1 MTNISLLPVIAID
14 GPSASGKGSV
24 AERVAKHF
32 GFHYLDSGAIYRLL
46 AYAAYQQNV
55 AWSDA
60 SKLAAIAGKL
70 DIKFENGEAYLDGQ
84 QVSAHIRTEQM
95 GKGASE
101 VAVHPDVR
109 TALLQ
114 TQRNFRKAPGLVGDG
129 RDIGSVI
136 FPDAGLKIF
145 LTAAV
150 ETRAKRRYEQ
160 LLQRGESADYALIL
174 EDLQQRDLRD
184 SQRAAAPLKQLPDA
198 ILLDTTDKNIE
209 QAVNIIIEAFKKS
222 QPNSIKNRISH

>member
-1 MTNISLLPVIAID
+1 MINTSLPPVIAID

-24 AERVAKHF
+24 AERVAKKF
-32 GFHYLDSGAIYRLL
+32 GFHYLDSGALYRLL
-46 AYAAYQQNV
+46 AYAAYQQQV

-60 SKLAAIAGKL
+60 SKLADIAAKMAIT
-70 DIKFENGEAYLDGQ
+70 FEYGEAYLNGE

-101 VAVHPDVR
+101 VAVHPEVR

-114 TQRNFRKAPGLVGDG
+114 TQRNFRQAPGLVGDG

-136 FPDAGLKIF
+136 FPDAVLKIF

-150 ETRAKRRYEQ
+150 ETRAKRRYDQ
-160 LLQRGESADYALIL
+160 LINRGETADYALIL
-174 EDLQQRDLRD
+174 ADLKQRDLRD

-209 QAVNIIIEAFKKS
+209 QAVNIIIEAFKKAGQS
-222 QPNSIKNRISH
+222 A

>member
-1 MTNISLLPVIAID
+1 MTNTTLPHVIAID

-24 AERVAKHF
+24 AERVAKYF

-60 SKLAAIAGKL
+60 RTLAEIAAKL
-70 DIKFENGEAYLDGQ
+70 DIKFENGEAYLNGEE
-84 QVSAHIRTEQM
+84 VSTHIRTEQM

-114 TQRNFRKAPGLVGDG
+114 TQRNFRQTPGLVGDG

-136 FPDAGLKIF
+136 FPDAGLKVF

-150 ETRAKRRYEQ
+150 ETRAKRRYDQ
-160 LLQRGESADYALIL
+160 LINRGETADYDLIL
-174 EDLQQRDLRD
+174 ADLQQRDLRD
-184 SQRAAAPLKQLPDA
+184 SQRATAPLKQLPDA

-209 QAVNIIIEAFKKS
+209 QAVNIIIEAFKKAS
-222 QPNSIKNRISH
+222 QTA

>member
-1 MTNISLLPVIAID
+1 MTNTTLPHVIAID

-24 AERVAKHF
+24 AERVAKYF

-55 AWSDA
+55 VWSDA
-60 SKLAAIAGKL
+60 RTLAKIAAKL
-70 DIKFENGEAYLDGQ
+70 DIKFENGEAYLNGE

-114 TQRNFRKAPGLVGDG
+114 TQRNFRQTPGLVGDG

-136 FPDAGLKIF
+136 FPDAGLKVF

-150 ETRAKRRYEQ
+150 ETRAKRRYDQ
-160 LLQRGESADYALIL
+160 LINRGETADYDLIL
-174 EDLQQRDLRD
+174 ADLQQRDLRD

-209 QAVNIIIEAFKKS
+209 QAVNIIIEAFKKAS
-222 QPNSIKNRISH
+222 QTA

>member
-1 MTNISLLPVIAID
+1 MTNTSLPPVIAID

-24 AERVAKHF
+24 AERVAKKF
-32 GFHYLDSGAIYRLL
+32 GFHYLDSGALYRLL
-46 AYAAYQQNV
+46 AYAAYQQQV

-60 SKLAAIAGKL
+60 SKLADIAAKMAIR
-70 DIKFENGEAYLDGQ
+70 FEHGEAYLNGE

-101 VAVHPDVR
+101 VAVHPEVR

-114 TQRNFRKAPGLVGDG
+114 TQRNFRQAPGLVGDG

-150 ETRAKRRYEQ
+150 ETRAKRRYDQ
-160 LLQRGESADYALIL
+160 LINRGETADYALIL
-174 EDLQQRDLRD
+174 ADLKQRDLRD

-209 QAVNIIIEAFKKS
+209 QAVNIIIEAFKKAGQS
-222 QPNSIKNRISH
+222 A

>member
-1 MTNISLLPVIAID
+1 MNNPLPPVIAID

-24 AERVAKHF
+24 AERVATHF

-46 AYAAYQQNV
+46 AYAAAQQAV
-55 AWSDA
+55 AWSNADA
-60 SKLAAIAGKL
+60 LADLATQMQ
-70 DIKFENGEAYLDGQ
+70 IKFEHGQAYLNGE
-84 QVSAHIRTEQM
+84 QVSHHIRTEEM

-101 VAVHPDVR
+101 VAVHPAVR

-114 TQRNFRKAPGLVGDG
+114 TQRNFRQAPGLVGDG

-150 ETRAKRRYEQ
+150 ETRAKRRYDQ
-160 LLQRGESADYALIL
+160 LIQRGDHADYALIL
-174 EDLQQRDLRD
+174 ADLQQRDLRD
-184 SQRAAAPLKQLPDA
+184 SQRAVAPLKQLPDA
-198 ILLDTTDKNIE
+198 VLLDTTDINIE
-209 QAVNIIIEAFKKS
+209 QAVNIIIEAFKKAA
-222 QPNSIKNRISH
+222 QTK

>member
-1 MTNISLLPVIAID
+1 MTNTPLPHVIAID

-24 AERVAKHF
+24 AERVAKYF

-46 AYAAYQQNV
+46 AYAAHQQNV

-60 SKLAAIAGKL
+60 RTLAEIAAKL
-70 DIKFENGEAYLDGQ
+70 DIKFENGEAYLNGE
-84 QVSAHIRTEQM
+84 QVSTHIRTEQM

-114 TQRNFRKAPGLVGDG
+114 TQRNFRQMPGLVGDG

-136 FPDAGLKIF
+136 FPDAGLKVF

-150 ETRAKRRYEQ
+150 ETRAKRRYDQ
-160 LLQRGESADYALIL
+160 LINRGETADYELIL
-174 EDLQQRDLRD
+174 ADLQQRDLRD

-209 QAVNIIIEAFKKS
+209 QAVNIIIEAFKKAS
-222 QPNSIKNRISH
+222 QTA

>member
-1 MTNISLLPVIAID
+1 MTPTQTPFVIAID

-32 GFHYLDSGAIYRLL
+32 GFHYLDSGALYRLL
-46 AYAAYQQNV
+46 AYASFKQQV
-55 AWSDA
+55 AWSDEFQ
-60 SKLAAIAGKL
+60 LAEIVS
-70 DIKFENGEAYLDGQ
+70 DMRIRFDQGEVYLNDAL
-84 QVSAHIRTEQM
+84 VSAEIRSEQM

-101 VAVHPDVR
+101 VAVHPAVR

-114 TQRNFRKAPGLVGDG
+114 TQRNFRQVPGVVGDG

-136 FPDAGLKIF
+136 FPNAELKVF

-150 ETRAKRRYEQ
+150 ETRAKRRYDQ
-160 LLQRGESADYALIL
+160 LINRGENADYALIL
-174 EDLQQRDLRD
+174 SDLQQRDLRD

-209 QAVNIIIEAFKKS
+209 QAVNIIIEAANKAGVKV
-222 QPNSIKNRISH
+222 

>member
-1 MTNISLLPVIAID
+1 MTNISLPPVIAID

-24 AERVAKHF
+24 AERVAKYF

-60 SKLAAIAGKL
+60 RTLAEIAAKL
-70 DIKFENGEAYLDGQ
+70 DIKFENGEAYLNGE
-84 QVSAHIRTEQM
+84 QVSAYIRTEQM

-114 TQRNFRKAPGLVGDG
+114 TQRNFRQAPGLVGDG

-160 LLQRGESADYALIL
+160 LLQRGETANYALIL

-209 QAVNIIIEAFKKS
+209 QAVNIIIEAFKKAS
-222 QPNSIKNRISH
+222 QTA

>member
-1 MTNISLLPVIAID
+1 MNTLLPPVIAID

-24 AERVAKHF
+24 AERVANYF
-32 GFHYLDSGAIYRLL
+32 GLHYLDSGAIYRLL
-46 AYAAYQQNV
+46 AYAADQQKV
-55 AWSDA
+55 AWSDPERLAEIA
-60 SKLAAIAGKL
+60 SQMQ
-70 DIKFENGEAYLDGQ
+70 IKFEHGEAYLNGE
-84 QVSAHIRTEQM
+84 QVSAHIRTERM

-101 VAVHPDVR
+101 VAVHPAVR

-114 TQRNFRKAPGLVGDG
+114 TQRNFRQAPGLVGDG

-150 ETRAKRRYEQ
+150 ETRAKRRYDQ
-160 LLQRGESADYALIL
+160 LIQRGESADYAMIL
-174 EDLQQRDLRD
+174 ADLQQRDLRD
-184 SQRAAAPLKQLPDA
+184 SQRAVAPLRQLPDA

-209 QAVNIIIEAFKKS
+209 QAVNIIIEAFKKAT
-222 QPNSIKNRISH
+222 QTA